1 MNFWTRTHLNTIL
14 FNYLSSILTTRVFLL
29 KWQIKEEVTSF
40 CANLGIKWVRY
51 LATTRAV
58 PTLHLISASSE
69 NPVQFSVRSMV
80 LRLMRKCRHMSEN
93 LHCCLL
99 KRTEG
104 FVLDMIPLYDYL
116 EQKFK
121 LFIVKETSSLWC
133 SSDSCFSLI
142 TDIKPQLAVYH
153 QHTKPEYLCELLP
166 SPAWF
171 DKSDPTGL
179 TKSWWKDWERTAL
192 SICHPSSSCD
202 SALLHEQTFV
212 FFFLSC
218 HLQWQWH
225 FHAIDIYATGSF
237 SFFNLLPPL
246 LFPLSCLGG

>member
-1 MNFWTRTHLNTIL
+1 
-14 FNYLSSILTTRVFLL
+14 
-29 KWQIKEEVTSF
+29 
-40 CANLGIKWVRY
+40 
-51 LATTRAV
+51 
-58 PTLHLISASSE
+58 
-69 NPVQFSVRSMV
+69 
-80 LRLMRKCRHMSEN
+80 MRKCRHMSEN

-104 FVLDMIPLYDYL
+104 FVLDMIQLYDYL